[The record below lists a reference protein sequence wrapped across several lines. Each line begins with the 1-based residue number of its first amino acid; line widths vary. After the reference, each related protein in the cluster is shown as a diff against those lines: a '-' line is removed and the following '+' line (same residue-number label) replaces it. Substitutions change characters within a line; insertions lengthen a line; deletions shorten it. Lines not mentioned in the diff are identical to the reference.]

1 MGEKMTN
8 QKTSRGEEQAEK
20 ERWRV
25 ISVHK
30 GGVVKEIQTAAE
42 GNSVGPRRKQLKRKA
57 AASRVGC

>member
-8 QKTSRGEEQAEK
+8 QKTSRGKEQAEK

-30 GGVVKEIQTAAE
+30 GGVVKEI
-42 GNSVGPRRKQLKRKA
+42 
-57 AASRVGC
+57 